1 MPVDP
6 VNVRIHESKRKL
18 LDAAVALML
27 RQGYTATTVDQ
38 ICAEAGLTKGSF
50 FHCFR
55 SKVALGIAAMDHF
68 SCGQGRAFKEAGFD
82 QIDDPVARLHCLFET
97 MADMIKSP
105 QFPCACV
112 VGNLAQEMAQSSPE
126 FRESCDGHFSNFVAM
141 VSALIHEAK
150 KARTKTIEMDAEALA
165 WMMCS
170 LLQGSLLIARTR
182 RNRGMVL
189 KNLDHFRAYLDTLLG
204 EPSRR

>member
-1 MPVDP
+1 MPVDSR
-6 VNVRIHESKRKL
+6 NVGIHESKRKL

-27 RQGYTATTVDQ
+27 RQGYTPTTVDQ

-50 FHCFR
+50 FHYFR
-55 SKVALGIAAMDHF
+55 SKEALGIAAMEHF
-68 SCGQGRAFKEAGFD
+68 SRGQGQAFKEAGFEK
-82 QIDDPVARLHCLFET
+82 IDDPVARLHCLFET

-150 KARTKTIEMDAEALA
+150 KARPKAVAMDTESLA

-170 LLQGSLLIARTR
+170 LLQGSLLVARTR
-182 RNRGMVL
+182 RDRGMVL
-189 KNLDHFRAYLDTLLG
+189 ENLAHFRAYLDTLLG
-204 EPSRR
+204 VRYP